1 MKQPI
6 SRRRASGILGA
17 PATTLLVD
25 GSFAQSG
32 DVTRRVTK
40 LIVEH
45 VGIERSKVTSAA
57 NFKNDL
63 GADSLDCV
71 ELTMAAEE
79 AFNIVIPDE
88 AAAKIQT
95 VGEMIRYIETAPKAA
110 PRPSRSERKK

>member
-1 MKQPI
+1 MKRPI

-17 PATTLLVD
+17 AAIVLLVD
-25 GSFAQSG
+25 RSFVQSG
-32 DVTRRVTK
+32 DMAGRVMK
-40 LIVEH
+40 LIIDHLGV
-45 VGIERSKVTSAA
+45 ERSKVTSAA

-79 AFNIVIPDE
+79 AFNIVVPDE
-88 AAAKIQT
+88 AAAKMQT

-110 PRPSRSERKK
+110 PPPRGNRKK

>member
-1 MKQPI
+1 MKRAI

-17 PATTLLVD
+17 VATTLLVD

-40 LIVEH
+40 LIVEL
-45 VGIERSKVTSAA
+45 VGVERSKVTPAA

-79 AFNIVIPDE
+79 EFNIVIPDE
-88 AAAKIQT
+88 AAAKIRT
-95 VGEMIRYIETAPKAA
+95 VGEMIRYVETAPKAA
-110 PRPSRSERKK
+110 PRPPRSDQKK

>member
-1 MKQPI
+1 MRRPI

-17 PATTLLVD
+17 AATTLLVG
-25 GSFAQSG
+25 GSLAQPR
-32 DVTRRVTK
+32 DVTQRVTK

-45 VGIERSKVTSAA
+45 LGVERSKVTPAA

-79 AFNIVIPDE
+79 AFNIVVSDE
-88 AAAKIQT
+88 AAGKIQT
-95 VGEMIRYIETAPKAA
+95 VGDMISHIETAPKAA
-110 PRPSRSERKK
+110 LRPRDGKK